1 MKFLDLY
8 HSCLKLLFS
17 YITKIQFHQNIKIKP
32 NINNSTVFVKI
43 VSKIILVN
51 VNEKYILCSHVN
63 DRSKTNYYYIYFLM
77 GGGLQVFGSLLI
89 EMLISHVN
97 MIRYV

>member
-1 MKFLDLY
+1 M
-8 HSCLKLLFS
+8 
-17 YITKIQFHQNIKIKP
+17 
-32 NINNSTVFVKI
+32 

-51 VNEKYILCSHVN
+51 VNEKNILCSHVN
-63 DRSKTNYYYIYFLM
+63 DRSKKNYNYYINFLR